1 MNSSSSSNPSTS
13 LQASKTQKTPLFQ
26 GVFFDLDGTLADT
39 APDLVAA
46 VNLLR
51 ISKGLTPLPYDE
63 LRPRASAGARG
74 LIGGAFGFDATHPEY
89 ETLRVEFIANYEKA
103 ICVHTQL
110 FDGINEVLLELE
122 THSVPWGI
130 VTNKAERLTR
140 PLLDLMKLSH
150 RSHAIVGGDTTPFSK
165 PHPAPILKAT
175 EICNLDPTA
184 CVYVGD
190 DLRDVQAGKAAGM
203 KTIATAYGYCG
214 CEEPIQEW
222 GADYIIHHPSELSQI
237 IFGH

>member
-1 MNSSSSSNPSTS
+1 MSSSFSPSSSSSPS
-13 LQASKTQKTPLFQ
+13 KKPLFQ

-51 ISKGLTPLPYDE
+51 VTKGLAPLPYEE
-63 LRPRASAGARG
+63 LRPRASAGAKG
-74 LIGGAFGFDATHPEY
+74 LIGGAFGYDASHPEY
-89 ETLRVEFIANYEKA
+89 EALRVQFIANYEKD

-110 FDGINEVLLELE
+110 FEGINEVLHELE
-122 THSVPWGI
+122 THCVPWGI

-140 PLLDLMKLSH
+140 PLLDLMKLSD

-175 EICNLDPTA
+175 EICKLDPTA

-214 CEEPIQEW
+214 CDEPIEDW
-222 GADYIIHHPSELSQI
+222 GADYIVYHPSELSQI
-237 IFGH
+237 IFSH